1 MSQRTH
7 YEVKRMSSESGPLSS
22 WVDSMAL
29 ETRQFMAL
37 NAMNEA
43 LFIARN
49 LTMDFFFCPAIKMD
63 VNGEQARTA
72 ALSVFAP
79 LFDEVDTQMERTQVH
94 KKNIGKVDIPDVP
107 LFRENTDQEDGLV
120 GWLRTY
126 ESIRRLFGTTYIR
139 TGGSTPKTRG
149 GPR

>member
-7 YEVKRMSSESGPLSS
+7 YEVKRMTAESGPLSS

-49 LTMDFFFCPAIKMD
+49 LTMDFFFCPAIKME

-79 LFDEVDTQMERTQVH
+79 LFDEVDTQMDRNQVH
-94 KKNIGKVDIPDVP
+94 KKNIGKVVLMNLQVNLLI
-107 LFRENTDQEDGLV
+107 RIGLK
-120 GWLRTY
+120 R
-126 ESIRRLFGTTYIR
+126 IN
-139 TGGSTPKTRG
+139 KTHSYFFLVNLI
-149 GPR
+149 